1 MRLVA
6 HGGPSYFVGP
16 FPFREPMPSV
26 ANRHIAET
34 EYKNI
39 AILLVIKGIAIVYIR
54 KFCYIRSAK
63 SKNKLHFLDMAKVV
77 YKSYNQNDSLLFPH
91 CIGDFIPE
99 NDPVRVLDAIVEHLD
114 ISAIEATYKGGGASS
129 FAPRMLLKVVLYAY
143 LQNIH
148 SGRKMEAM
156 LKRDINF
163 MWLSGMQH
171 PDFNTINLF
180 RKNRLADVMDDI
192 FTQVVQMLVDAKF
205 VSLEVQYID
214 GTKIEAN
221 ANKYTFVW
229 KKATRTNQD
238 KLDLKVKSIL
248 REAESVLD
256 MEFKDESDNVMT
268 AEEMQKRTDDIL
280 SQMDASGISDK
291 KLRKAVTTVKDES
304 VPKMKEYEEKLEIV
318 GERGSYSKTDKD
330 ATFMRMKEDAMNNG
344 QTKPGYNVQIATE
357 NQFITNYGL
366 YHQANDQGTMIPFLE
381 SFRERYGTQST
392 TVCADS
398 GYGSEMNYEYMVSKQ
413 ITPFVKYNMF
423 HAEMKRKRRNNPF
436 LIENMFYN
444 KELDFYVCP
453 MGQHMELVGTKRDT
467 SELGYV
473 STRSMYRAN
482 DCSKCPLR
490 SMCYTGQCNQRTIV
504 VNHRNNELRA
514 MVRELL
520 TSDEGLMHR
529 SRRPIEPEAVFGQIK
544 YDNHFKRFCYRGKR
558 LVKAEFAAIAIAHN
572 IRKMISK
579 GYNVHSELVLG

>member
-1 MRLVA
+1 
-6 HGGPSYFVGP
+6 
-16 FPFREPMPSV
+16 
-26 ANRHIAET
+26 
-34 EYKNI
+34 
-39 AILLVIKGIAIVYIR
+39 
-54 KFCYIRSAK
+54 
-63 SKNKLHFLDMAKVV
+63 MAKVV
-77 YKSYNQNDSLLFPH
+77 YKSYNQNDTLLFPH

-129 FAPRMLLKVVLYAY
+129 FAPRMLLKVILYAY

-156 LKRDINF
+156 LKRDVNF
-163 MWLSGMQH
+163 MWLSGMQR

-192 FTQVVQMLVDAKF
+192 FTQVVKMLVDAKF

-229 KKATRTNQD
+229 KKATKTNQD
-238 KLDLKVKSIL
+238 KLDHKVKSIL
-248 REAESVLD
+248 REAERVLN
-256 MEFKDESDNVMT
+256 MELKDESDNVMT
-268 AEEMQKRTDDIL
+268 AEEMQKRTDEIL
-280 SQMDASGISDK
+280 ARMDEKGICDK
-291 KLRKAVTTVKDES
+291 KLRKEVTKVKEES
-304 VPKMKEYEEKLEIV
+304 VPKMKEYEEKLEIA

-366 YHQANDQGTMIPFLE
+366 YSSPTDQGTLIPFLN
-381 SFRERYGTQST
+381 SFEDRYGVRSS

-398 GYGSEMNYEYMVSKQ
+398 GYGSEMNYEHMVSKQ

-423 HAEMKRKRRNNPF
+423 HAEMKRKRRKNAF
-436 LIENMFYN
+436 LIENMFHN
-444 KELDFYVCP
+444 KESDFYVCP
-453 MGQHMELVGTKRDT
+453 MGQHLEFVKQIKEKSD
-467 SELGYV
+467 LGYE
-473 STRSMYRAN
+473 STKSVYRAK
-482 DCSKCPLR
+482 DCSRCPLR
-490 SMCYTGQCNQRTIV
+490 SMCYKGKHNARTIE

-514 MVRELL
+514 MARELL

-544 YDNHFKRFCYRGKR
+544 YDNHFKRFSYRGKR
-558 LVKAEFAAIAIAHN
+558 LVNAEFAAIAVAHN
-572 IRKMISK
+572 IRKMISR
-579 GYNVHSELVLG
+579 GYCVCSEVAVG